1 MRIALILLSIL
12 ALVFIGSISWSL
24 IGQGW
29 GLNLKRNT
37 DTMNPSGDS
46 LAIETWKNQIKTD
59 EKIEQLSSLVKQL
72 AAQNG
77 VSNPIPN
84 NTNTGWK
91 SIEVSGKLLALLMP
105 TVTLTQIDNAGIFD
119 LHIFD
124 TNTPYSTYQD
134 VKLGLTLIVTRLPYD
149 TFLKNIQAVGEKVYS
164 PNEKTWFPFRSF
176 YLNPPKADTVVR
188 LVIEMEWETI
198 GIEIPKTKF
207 SILKELLLGRNT
219 TPAVIQKIP
228 VPVKTNK
235 PKPTGPTKTGTT
247 ITGTGKILS
256 GTVKTTH

>member
-29 GLNLKRNT
+29 GLNLKKNT
-37 DTMNPSGDS
+37 DTTNPSGDS

-77 VSNPIPN
+77 VNPPDTED
-84 NTNTGWK
+84 TNTGW
-91 SIEVSGKLLALLMP
+91 SIIEVSGKLLSLLMP

-119 LHIFD
+119 LHVFD
-124 TNTPYSTYQD
+124 SNTKYSTYQD
-134 VKLGLTLIVTRLPYD
+134 VKLWLTLIVTRLPYD

-164 PNEKTWFPFRSF
+164 TNEKTWFPFRSF
-176 YLNPPKADTVVR
+176 YLNPPKADTLVR
-188 LVIEMEWETI
+188 LVIEIEWETI

-207 SILKELLLGRNT
+207 SILKELLLDQNQAPVT
-219 TPAVIQKIP
+219 IKKTPI
-228 VPVKTNK
+228 PVKTNK
-235 PKPTGPTKTGTT
+235 PKTIESTNTGTT
-247 ITGTGKILS
+247 ITGTGKTLS
-256 GTVKTTH
+256 GTGKITH